1 MELANYFFPPH
12 PMMNQD
18 MLRLFSEGRL
28 QPQEPAHNLYIRA
41 RLAALAVEDP
51 AGCKTFTALY
61 EGKGLGMKVKVTEEP
76 VEAPVV
82 QPAEVEVPVEPLSK
96 KQIMAKLNEAGIE
109 YDPTQKKSDLLALLP
124 SA

>member
-1 MELANYFFPPH
+1 
-12 PMMNQD
+12 MMNQD

-61 EGKGLGMKVKVTEEP
+61 EGKGLGMKVKVTEEEIKA
-76 VEAPVV
+76 EAP
-82 QPAEVEVPVEPLSK
+82 AEVPVHVEVPVEPLSK
-96 KQIMAKLNEAGIE
+96 KQIMAKLNEAGIQ